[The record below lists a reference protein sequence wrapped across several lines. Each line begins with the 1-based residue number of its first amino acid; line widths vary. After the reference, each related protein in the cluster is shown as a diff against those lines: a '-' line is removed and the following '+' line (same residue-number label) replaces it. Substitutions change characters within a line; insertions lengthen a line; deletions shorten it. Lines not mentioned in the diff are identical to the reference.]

1 MELVGVYGTLKRGFG
16 NHRLLETAD
25 FLGECIFSGAEMYTN
40 GGFPI
45 VFDGKYDI
53 LGEVYR
59 VNPTVMRSLDGLE
72 GEGSMYKRRQIPLR
86 VLQPKQELTAWVY
99 FGVPEFWERSKA
111 SNRIRLV
118 PADQNIQMF
127 ARK

>member
-1 MELVGVYGTLKRGFG
+1 MEIVGVYGTLKRGFG

-45 VFDGKYDI
+45 VFDGKNEI

-59 VNPTVMRSLDGLE
+59 VNPTIMRILDVLE
-72 GEGSMYKRRQIPLR
+72 GEGSMYKRRQIPVR
-86 VLQPKQELTAWVY
+86 VLQPKQDLTAWVY
-99 FGVPEFWERSKA
+99 FGVPKFWESSMK

-118 PADQNIQMF
+118 PADQGIQRF